1 MRIGISGASGGI
13 GQALVAVLTQRRH
26 QVIPFSRSAPPLLD
40 VTWPPERIEAALAD
54 ALAPG
59 SLDGWVNL
67 AGADIISPPLNGAPY
82 EERLA
87 ALWRVDV
94 LGTLRVCRC
103 LPPYLAAGA
112 QIVNVGWDDSAG
124 SPPTETSELYGLA
137 KGALEGFSRHLAR
150 RWLGRW
156 RVNVVAPGW
165 VRSRWG
171 ASLSPERQAYWA
183 ERLPHRRWL
192 TAEEVATAIAT
203 LLETEQVTG
212 QVWRINGV
220 P

>member
-13 GQALVAVLTQRRH
+13 GRALVDVLTQRHH
-26 QVIPFSRSAPPLLD
+26 QVIPFSRSAPPRLD
-40 VTWPPERIEAALAD
+40 VTWPPERIEAALA
-54 ALAPG
+54 AELAPG

-67 AGADIISPPLNGAPY
+67 AGADIISPPFNQAPY

-87 ALWRVDV
+87 ALWAVDV
-94 LGTLRVCRC
+94 RGTLRVCRC
-103 LPPYLAAGA
+103 LPPYLAPGA
-112 QIVNVGWDDSAG
+112 QIVNLGWDDSTG

-171 ASLSPERQAYWA
+171 ASLSAERQAYWA
-183 ERLPHRRWL
+183 EQLPDRRWL
-192 TAEEVATAIAT
+192 TPEEVAAAIAT
-203 LLETEQVTG
+203 LLETVEVTG
-212 QVWRINGV
+212 QVWRVNGV
-220 P
+220 L